1 VPEEKRPGETGGV
14 GSFVASRS
22 LVWPRDRPLFCSARS
37 RSAIDLGASVP
48 SGADLFR
55 VSKNPD
61 DQKLRTHVA

>member
-1 VPEEKRPGETGGV
+1 MEKRPGETGGV

-37 RSAIDLGASVP
+37 RSAIDLGASLP

-55 VSKNPD
+55 VSGKPG
-61 DQKLRTHVA
+61 DQIQRTYG